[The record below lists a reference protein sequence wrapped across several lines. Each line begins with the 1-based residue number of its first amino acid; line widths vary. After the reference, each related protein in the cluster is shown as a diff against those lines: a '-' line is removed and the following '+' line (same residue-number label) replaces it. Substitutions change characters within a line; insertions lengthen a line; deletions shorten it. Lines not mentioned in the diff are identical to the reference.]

1 MMIVSVP
8 SKHVFNEFYLRQ
20 DEILPSTTLTGQY
33 VNVFVKVYV
42 LYLKERLAMLNGFH
56 EKILSSTSH

>member
-20 DEILPSTTLTGQY
+20 DEILPSTTLTAQ
-33 VNVFVKVYV
+33 NP
-42 LYLKERLAMLNGFH
+42 LKIFPD
-56 EKILSSTSH
+56 LSDNLSW